1 MIDDGGSKRIAR
13 ASLGSLLAACLLNA
27 CFLPKEES
35 DGGAKG
41 EDAGAQD
48 AGRSDAGRDSGARQD
63 ASDGSVD
70 AGTDG
75 GKPDAGG
82 DQDAAADSGPLDPIV
97 PGDDPPTL
105 ELDDVG
111 YFSDADLG
119 ARILLRGRDA
129 NGDIASYTLK
139 FFNGTSPVSYD
150 LDNDPETP
158 AANEFTNA
166 IVPIPNEAGFFVAFE
181 PTSEFAAAVDT
192 IKVFVTDE
200 GGRTSEEQT
209 AHRKATPVVSSL
221 CDPQGFNRCS
231 ANKVCARQGFNDIC
245 TLTTSARTNACSRA
259 AVLNPP
265 AVASVRGHVAQPSLW
280 DAPASCSS
288 GDPTLK
294 PDSVVKLRLSS
305 AAARVVLSTDN
316 EHTNFDTILYILQ
329 SCTNQPAACEDSS
342 CPCSDDVPA
351 SGGVSGSNRSVLVLQ
366 DVPAGDHLIVVD
378 SFPSG
383 ANAGDTFE
391 LTVAVEP

>member
-1 MIDDGGSKRIAR
+1 VRT
-13 ASLGSLLAACLLNA
+13 SLGSVLAACVLGA
-27 CFLPKEES
+27 CFPPVEES
-35 DGGAKG
+35 DGGESG

-48 AGRSDAGRDSGARQD
+48 AGRSDAGRDAGTRSD
-63 ASDGSVD
+63 ASAGGSD

-82 DQDAAADSGPLDPIV
+82 GQDAEVDSGPLDPIV

-105 ELDDVG
+105 DADDVG
-111 YFSDADLG
+111 YFSDADWG
-119 ARILLRGRDA
+119 ARILIRGRDP

-150 LDNDPETP
+150 LDNDVDTP
-158 AANEFTNA
+158 PVNEFTNV
-166 IVPIPNEAGFFVAFE
+166 IVPVPNEAGFFVAFE

-192 IKVFVTDE
+192 IQVLVTDE
-200 GGRTSEEQT
+200 GGRTSGEQT
-209 AHRKATPVVSSL
+209 AVRRVTPVVSSV

-231 ANKVCARQGFNDIC
+231 SNKICARQSVNNVC
-245 TLTTSARTNACSRA
+245 TLTTSARTNACASA
-259 AVLNPP
+259 AILNPP
-265 AVASVRGHVAQPSLW
+265 GVTSVRGHVAQPSLW

-288 GDPTLK
+288 GDPTFK

-305 AAARVVLSTDN
+305 AAGRVVLSTDN
-316 EHTNFDTILYILQ
+316 EHTTFDTVLYVLQ
-329 SCTNQPAACEDSS
+329 SCTSQPAACVDSS
-342 CPCSDDVPA
+342 CPCADDVPA
-351 SGGVSGSNRSVLVLQ
+351 SGGASGNNRSVLVLQ

-383 ANAGDTFE
+383 ANTGDTFE
-391 LTVAVEP
+391 LTVEIEQ